1 VSLKQE
7 IDRQLGVVSK
17 IRIGAPGALE
27 VRLDGEILFSAKAA
41 KRMPKSGEILA
52 LIASHQA
59 SG

>member
-7 IDRQLGVVSK
+7 IDRRLGVDSK
-17 IRIGAPGALE
+17 IRIGAPGALD
-27 VRLDGEILFSAKAA
+27 VLLDGEILFSAKVS
-41 KRMPKSGEILA
+41 KRMPTSGEILA